1 MSNLSINIDEIESL
15 TEDHARSAALE
26 TLNIKDHTVYLTD
39 LGGAF
44 GYSCLV
50 FCNGHHI
57 HYANDYQLHHGTIE
71 TREALR
77 ALYIELLN
85 NKLFT
90 EDEIDQPL
98 QGYDEFS
105 RKDYFLRN
113 YYNMREDYVSMF
125 GNFNDPKFTAKYQ
138 KQTAD
143 MIPDS
148 ISFCYYPKEKE
159 AFVRHH
165 MELYLKLCKR
175 RNEQRDNFEYQKGAF
190 LHEMYNHEYGINWE
204 ADYDVL
210 SCFGRI
216 EYPGDGNE
224 SLDAYFDALKFTDTQ
239 RSAYLAARSEYY
251 AHAQF

>member
-1 MSNLSINIDEIESL
+1 MSNLNICEIEAA
-15 TEDHARSAALE
+15 TEEQAREAALE
-26 TLNIKDHTVYLTD
+26 TLSIKGHTVYLVD
-39 LGGAF
+39 FGGAF

-57 HYANDYQLHHGTIE
+57 HYANDYQLHHGTVE

-77 ALYIELLN
+77 ALYIEKMN
-85 NKLFT
+85 SILFT
-90 EDEIDQPL
+90 EEEIGEPL
-98 QGYDEFS
+98 TTYDEFS

-125 GNFNDPKFTAKYQ
+125 GNFNDQKFAKKREEQ
-138 KQTAD
+138 VAE
-143 MIPDS
+143 MIPDG

-165 MELYLKLCKR
+165 IELYLKLIKR

-190 LHEMYNHEYGINWE
+190 LYEMYNHEYGINWE

-210 SCFGRI
+210 SCFGKI

-224 SLDAYFDALKFTDTQ
+224 SLDAYFDALKFTETQ

-251 AHAQF
+251 KHAQF